1 MTIAVQYSDVVI
13 ITTALTKASNQ
24 GWGSVSDCLL
34 HRVMPELDPKDEG
47 WARHGDEEEGSAGK
61 RSRSEKTT
69 GQAPLPFKC
78 TGRCRELAKKLEMEE
93 QPTTGGFQAR
103 GDCWVFMSYTQPKP
117 TVAEGRHTEP
127 ILHPPYI
134 YTLPVMGR
142 WSSLHSGA
150 SLSPPLDPR
159 PAMGLAM
166 PDGVLASRA
175 GSCLALDSHWKMKD
189 TRKRRSCPC
198 CSHCRWVYSQMTPIH
213 EQAQPRTVEP

>member
-78 TGRCRELAKKLEMEE
+78 TGRCRELAKKKLEMEE

-117 TVAEGRHTEP
+117 TVAEGWHTEP

-134 YTLPVMGR
+134 YTLRHGTLEFPSLR
-142 WSSLHSGA
+142 SEPFPTPWSSAGYGTCYAWWGISKQGWFLLGLGLTLEDERHTEKEE
-150 SLSPPLDPR
+150 LPLLR
-159 PAMGLAM
+159 PL
-166 PDGVLASRA
+166 
-175 GSCLALDSHWKMKD
+175 
-189 TRKRRSCPC
+189 
-198 CSHCRWVYSQMTPIH
+198 
-213 EQAQPRTVEP
+213 